1 MPRARAGSIDPRLR
15 VSQSFRVLVA
25 RRHQHLVDWPVFDD
39 LAVFHDDDVVAELPR
54 ERQVVGDQHERH
66 ATVVA
71 QARQQRQ
78 DVALRR
84 DVQGGRRL
92 VGDEHP
98 RLGVKGG
105 RDGDALTHAARQL
118 VRVRAGDARVE
129 ADLCEKRT

>member
-1 MPRARAGSIDPRLR
+1 M
-15 VSQSFRVLVA
+15 A
-25 RRHQHLVDWPVFDD
+25 RRYQHLVDWSLFDD

-66 ATVVA
+66 AAVVA

-98 RLGVKGG
+98 GLGVEGG

-118 VRVRAGDARVE
+118 VRVQAGDARVE
-129 ADLCEKRT
+129 ANLCE